1 MPERDAHKDNRG
13 CVHFKGL
20 FSNMAAY
27 LYPADLAT
35 VASQSV
41 HLPCRSGPLGGG
53 RERPPFFWPWFGR
66 GAVACVHPPPRPV
79 GVAPVRII
87 PAGR

>member
-1 MPERDAHKDNRG
+1 MLRPPPGLCHLGVDTHCRRG
-13 CVHFKGL
+13 IMSVDQEVACPNGTRTTTTEGVCTHKGL

-41 HLPCRSGPLGGG
+41 HLPHRSGPLGGG
-53 RERPPFFWPWFGR
+53 RERPCF
-66 GAVACVHPPPRPV
+66 
-79 GVAPVRII
+79 
-87 PAGR
+87 